1 MPPAK
6 NLTRLLRR
14 SEAETRCRLQDHPDA
29 NILAAF
35 IENSLSRKERS
46 SVLAHV
52 SACDDCREAL
62 LLTAEAEG
70 LSIGQSQSGP
80 AQPSR
85 LSNFAWSRL
94 AAAAC
99 FACALLIVVSL
110 FHRSTT
116 PDFADAVNPTQL
128 PAVAQEKVPPNV
140 LSVDLLSDAS
150 GNGLDEPIGLRA
162 ITAISLADEE
172 ALTPARAPGTDQIAV
187 ATEFGVRWIDVSGIS
202 GQMLS
207 Q

>member
-6 NLTRLLRR
+6 NLTHLLRR
-14 SEAETRCRLQDHPDA
+14 REAETSCRLQDHPDA

-62 LLTAEAEG
+62 LLTAETEE
-70 LSIGQSQSGP
+70 LSIGESQSGP
-80 AQPSR
+80 AHPSR

-94 AAAAC
+94 GAAAC
-99 FACALLIVVSL
+99 FACALLIVVRL
-110 FHRSTT
+110 FYTSPT
-116 PDFADAVNPTQL
+116 PDFADAVSPLQL
-128 PAVAQEKVPPNV
+128 PAVVPEKVPPDV
-140 LSVDLLSDAS
+140 LTVNLFSNHS
-150 GNGLDEPIGLRA
+150 GNSSDRPVGLRA
-162 ITAISLADEE
+162 ITAVRLADQE
-172 ALTPARAPGTDQIAV
+172 ALTPVRAPGEDQIAV
-187 ATEFGVRWIDVSGIS
+187 ATEFGVRLIDVSGIG
-202 GQMLS
+202 GQILS